1 MKVERITYKNL
12 DGRTESCSQA
22 VLIEGLGIQGD
33 LKANGG
39 QRQVSLL
46 PLWVRGRIEEGR
58 VEGLCISRFR
68 ENISWSGDGEMIK
81 GGRYKIGEV
90 VLEISEL
97 NKKCFSECHN
107 IIKNTPCPLT
117 FTVNHAI
124 ILKGGVIKINDEIQP
139 LQL

>member
-1 MKVERITYKNL
+1 MKVERITYKDL
-12 DGRTESCSQA
+12 DGRIENCSQA

-46 PLWVRGRIEEGR
+46 PLWVRGKIDEGR

-68 ENISWSGDGEMIK
+68 ENISWSGDGEIIK

-97 NKKCFSECHN
+97 NKKCYGECHN
-107 IIKNTPCPLT
+107 IIKNTPCLLT
-117 FTVNHAI
+117 FTVNYAI